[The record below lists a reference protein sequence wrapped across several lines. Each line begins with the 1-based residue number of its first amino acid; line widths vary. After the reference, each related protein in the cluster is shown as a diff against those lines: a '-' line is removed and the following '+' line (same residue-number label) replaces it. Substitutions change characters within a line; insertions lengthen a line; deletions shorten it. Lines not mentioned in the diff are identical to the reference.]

1 MYDGILRSKDK
12 NDDEKSGSGRQVPK
26 GFEKFLRKT
35 REKVGESSKEV
46 KESKKDD
53 KKEAKKEQK
62 KEEEDEDLTE
72 EEVEENNDKK
82 SKKGDSNTEN
92 TKKKINEFFFQPGGK
107 GPRWDNIALVGF
119 LAGAFGYYLATMGTK
134 SKEVTYVDFIN
145 GYLAQN

>member
-1 MYDGILRSKDK
+1 MKDGMLRSKKEDDGDK
-12 NDDEKSGSGRQVPK
+12 PDGENKVPK

-35 REKVGESSKEV
+35 REKAGGSSKDVEA
-46 KESKKDD
+46 SKKDD
-53 KKEAKKEQK
+53 KKETRKEQK
-62 KEEEDEDLTE
+62 KEQDDEDLTD
-72 EEVEENNDKK
+72 EEVEEKDDKK
-82 SKKGDSNTEN
+82 SKKADSNTES

-145 GYLAQN
+145 GYLA